1 MLHQNKIKLG
11 LCVSLVRFFCEGKE
25 MNFFTVIVMI
35 QGLQE
40 LNLHILEG

>member
-25 MNFFTVIVMI
+25 MNFFTVMI

-40 LNLHILEG
+40 LNLHILEGE

>member
-25 MNFFTVIVMI
+25 MNFFSHDPRSTRI
-35 QGLQE
+35 E
-40 LNLHILEG
+40 PTYT